1 MQTVRGKGAAD
12 MKFELFEILK
22 DLERQTNNHDEFT
35 RKLHALTQQ
44 DAMKLWT
51 ELNGEPA
58 NELHLKRG

>member
-1 MQTVRGKGAAD
+1 